1 MPKKRKHTPIV
12 PVKPAEAPPARGV
25 SDRVARKKPKKPKRE
40 AEGGARAVLWLHG
53 TLRVHDN
60 LILTRAAELGVASMA
75 FARGLALVGCSV
87 PSLVLSCK
95 FLWDF
100 RQQPTIAFYS
110 TAPLPTV
117 PLVLSHSRPVYDL
130 GALALA
136 LAAVHW
142 FVARSVRRAGA
153 KSI

>member
-1 MPKKRKHTPIV
+1 M
-12 PVKPAEAPPARGV
+12 
-25 SDRVARKKPKKPKRE
+25 
-40 AEGGARAVLWLHG
+40 
-53 TLRVHDN
+53 
-60 LILTRAAELGVASMA
+60 
-75 FARGLALVGCSV
+75 FALVGCSV
-87 PSLVLSCK
+87 PSLVLCCK

-136 LAAVHW
+136 LAAAHW